1 MLMHTTST
9 TSTATMTNS
18 SSSATPTPG
27 STSSNNSATLE
38 TLQQQQ
44 QQQQQQL
51 QQQLQQLHTTTT
63 TTTTSTNNSRPPSRA
78 PSILDSPTLA
88 RVERARLRL
97 EQQERERER
106 SSQRSSQMGGGGG
119 GGGSS
124 SGTGSTATTMNRED
138 SLERSILDPKK
149 DAAPWHQMW
158 THMKRLSHASKV
170 NSTSSLTAQ
179 KTDVGVGHHHLTA
192 GTTTTTTMT
201 TINGGTPRG
210 TMPGKCILFPDKT
223 SSLKSS
229 MYTQQVYFRPDMQS
243 LLAGRIPVASM
254 TGPIKR
260 GLLWQQRDRLFSRW
274 KERYFV
280 LTRDYLH
287 CFKRASG
294 SANERASDMG
304 QFIFKV
310 KLVDVEKVEWLNRRS
325 YSAIGLLLGREGRVL
340 LRCDDGLEDWFEL
353 LEECTLT
360 SKERRRALKI
370 AQGPRSRA
378 SLAAPVSHASLQF
391 QHFGLGSTYSS
402 ALDDWL
408 MTSGASG
415 GGGLARHKIG
425 AGSLNGYAGAN
436 PFLFSDSVPDLS
448 ALNNENHNHHL
459 SGISTNHS
467 TPQKIPHHSNANL
480 SRYSN
485 GYASAQNSFTQAGSG
500 ALYGSPRRIFINSS
514 FGSNQVV
521 DEETAEEA
529 EVQLRRPRLFR
540 GISATPDNG
549 NELDRDWLYRKPR
562 APTDMRHS
570 VQPMLPTHSSNGGSN
585 AGLANKTELDCSA
598 HDSGLDTPPSTHRP
612 SSYREAASRDSTE
625 TNGSS
630 SRGTLLN
637 NSPGGSFRAKKLSP
651 QVTNLNQLN
660 SLHGSRYSV
669 QDQRILKMRNN
680 EEDRCASIKL
690 ANRLNH
696 NHNHEQQ
703 QQQQNSSSA
712 YDPNQ
717 NRYYKNG
724 NGSSPISLTPQH
736 TPQHKMMHHG
746 NGNGNGTLNGNGGPA
761 MNGSAIFRE
770 RYQHPVLAAIINEA
784 QGLKFRERAYSDS
797 QQRRLNNN
805 NNGPTPVPAS
815 PLAQR
820 RNNVPIF
827 GTPTRV

>member
-1 MLMHTTST
+1 MLMHTTSIST

-27 STSSNNSATLE
+27 STSSNNSATLDA
-38 TLQQQQ
+38 LHQQQQ
-44 QQQQQQL
+44 QHQQQQHQL
-51 QQQLQQLHTTTT
+51 QQQLQQLHTNAA
-63 TTTTSTNNSRPPSRA
+63 NNSRPPSRA

-106 SSQRSSQMGGGGG
+106 ERSSQREVGDSSGGGG

-124 SGTGSTATTMNRED
+124 TGTGSTATTMNRED
-138 SLERSILDPKK
+138 SLERSILDPK
-149 DAAPWHQMW
+149 
-158 THMKRLSHASKV
+158 
-170 NSTSSLTAQ
+170 
-179 KTDVGVGHHHLTA
+179 
-192 GTTTTTTMT
+192 
-201 TINGGTPRG
+201 
-210 TMPGKCILFPDKT
+210 
-223 SSLKSS
+223 
-229 MYTQQVYFRPDMQS
+229 QS

-353 LEECTLT
+353 LEECTMT

-391 QHFGLGSTYSS
+391 QHFGLGGTYSS

-408 MTSGASG
+408 MTNGT
-415 GGGLARHKIG
+415 GGLARHKIG
-425 AGSLNGYAGAN
+425 AGSLNGYGGAN

-485 GYASAQNSFTQAGSG
+485 GYVSAQNSFTQAG

-521 DEETAEEA
+521 DEETEET

-540 GISATPDNG
+540 GVSATPDNG

-570 VQPMLPTHSSNGGSN
+570 VQPMLPTGGGSN
-585 AGLANKTELDCSA
+585 IGLAKTELDCSA

-612 SSYREAASRDSTE
+612 SSYREASRDSTE

-637 NSPGGSFRAKKLSP
+637 NSSPGGSFRAKKLST
-651 QVTNLNQLN
+651 QVSNLNQLN
-660 SLHGSRYSV
+660 SLNGSRYSV

-680 EEDRCASIKL
+680 EDDRCASIKM
-690 ANRLNH
+690 ANRLN
-696 NHNHEQQ
+696 
-703 QQQQNSSSA
+703 QNQEPA
-712 YDPNQ
+712 TYDPNQ

-724 NGSSPISLTPQH
+724 NATPPTSLTPQH
-736 TPQHKMMHHG
+736 TPQHKLMMMHHG
-746 NGNGNGTLNGNGGPA
+746 NGNGNMGTLNGNTNGSDR

-770 RYQHPVLAAIINEA
+770 RYQHPALAAIINEA

-805 NNGPTPVPAS
+805 NGPTPQPAS

-820 RNNVPIF
+820 RNNGGLGSGVGSGAIY

>member
-1 MLMHTTST
+1 MLMHTTSIST

-27 STSSNNSATLE
+27 STSSNNSATLDA
-38 TLQQQQ
+38 LHQQQQ
-44 QQQQQQL
+44 QQHQQHQL
-51 QQQLQQLHTTTT
+51 QQQLQQLHTNAA
-63 TTTTSTNNSRPPSRA
+63 NNSRPPSRA

-106 SSQRSSQMGGGGG
+106 ERSSQREVGGGSGGGG

-124 SGTGSTATTMNRED
+124 TGTGSTATTMNRED
-138 SLERSILDPKK
+138 SLERSILDPK
-149 DAAPWHQMW
+149 
-158 THMKRLSHASKV
+158 
-170 NSTSSLTAQ
+170 
-179 KTDVGVGHHHLTA
+179 
-192 GTTTTTTMT
+192 
-201 TINGGTPRG
+201 
-210 TMPGKCILFPDKT
+210 
-223 SSLKSS
+223 
-229 MYTQQVYFRPDMQS
+229 QS

-353 LEECTLT
+353 LEECTMT

-391 QHFGLGSTYSS
+391 QHFGLGGTYSS

-408 MTSGASG
+408 MTNGT
-415 GGGLARHKIG
+415 GGLARHKIG
-425 AGSLNGYAGAN
+425 AGSLNGYGGAN

-485 GYASAQNSFTQAGSG
+485 GYVSAQNSFTQAG

-521 DEETAEEA
+521 DEETEET

-540 GISATPDNG
+540 GVSATPDNG

-570 VQPMLPTHSSNGGSN
+570 VQPMLPTGGGSN
-585 AGLANKTELDCSA
+585 IGLAKTELDCSA

-612 SSYREAASRDSTE
+612 SSYREASRDSTE

-637 NSPGGSFRAKKLSP
+637 NSSPGGSFRAKKLS
-651 QVTNLNQLN
+651 T
-660 SLHGSRYSV
+660 

-680 EEDRCASIKL
+680 EEDRCASIKM
-690 ANRLNH
+690 ANRLNQ
-696 NHNHEQQ
+696 NQEQ
-703 QQQQNSSSA
+703 A
-712 YDPNQ
+712 TYDPNQ

-724 NGSSPISLTPQH
+724 NATPPTSLTPQH
-736 TPQHKMMHHG
+736 TPQHKLTMMHYG
-746 NGNGNGTLNGNGGPA
+746 NGNGNMGTLNGNTNGSDRI
-761 MNGSAIFRE
+761 NGSAIFRE
-770 RYQHPVLAAIINEA
+770 RYQHPALAAIINEA

-805 NNGPTPVPAS
+805 NGPTPQPAS

-820 RNNVPIF
+820 RNNGGLGSGVGSGAIY

>member
-1 MLMHTTST
+1 MLMHTTSIST

-38 TLQQQQ
+38 TLHQQQ

-51 QQQLQQLHTTTT
+51 QQQLQQLHTNVA
-63 TTTTSTNNSRPPSRA
+63 NNSRPPSRA

-106 SSQRSSQMGGGGG
+106 ERSSQREGGGSMGGGGG

-124 SGTGSTATTMNRED
+124 TGTGSTATTMNRED

-149 DAAPWHQMW
+149 ETAPWHQMW

-179 KTDVGVGHHHLTA
+179 KTDVGVGHHPNMTPSATTTA
-192 GTTTTTTMT
+192 TTTTTANSST
-201 TINGGTPRG
+201 
-210 TMPGKCILFPDKT
+210 PGKCILFPDKT

-353 LEECTLT
+353 LEECTMT

-391 QHFGLGSTYSS
+391 HHFGLGGTYSS

-408 MTSGASG
+408 MTNGT
-415 GGGLARHKIG
+415 GGLARHKIG

-485 GYASAQNSFTQAGSG
+485 GYVSAQNSFTQAG

-521 DEETAEEA
+521 DEETEET

-540 GISATPDNG
+540 GVSATPDNG

-570 VQPMLPTHSSNGGSN
+570 VQPMLPVGGGSN
-585 AGLANKTELDCSA
+585 VGLAKTELDCSA

-612 SSYREAASRDSTE
+612 SSYREASRDSTE

-637 NSPGGSFRAKKLSP
+637 NSSPGGSFRAKKLSS
-651 QVTNLNQLN
+651 QVSNLNQLN

-680 EEDRCASIKL
+680 EEDRCASIKM
-690 ANRLNH
+690 ANRLNQ
-696 NHNHEQQ
+696 NQEQA
-703 QQQQNSSSA
+703 N

-724 NGSSPISLTPQH
+724 NATPPTSLTPQH
-736 TPQHKMMHHG
+736 TPQHKLMMMHHG
-746 NGNGNGTLNGNGGPA
+746 NGNGNMGTLNGNTNGTGSDR

-770 RYQHPVLAAIINEA
+770 RYQHPALAAIINEA

-805 NNGPTPVPAS
+805 NGPTPQPAS

-820 RNNVPIF
+820 RNNGGLGSGVGSAAIY

>member
-44 QQQQQQL
+44 QQQQQL
-51 QQQLQQLHTTTT
+51 QHQLQQLHTTT
-63 TTTTSTNNSRPPSRA
+63 SNNSRPPSRA

-106 SSQRSSQMGGGGG
+106 SSQRSSQGGG

-192 GTTTTTTMT
+192 NNITTATTTTT
-201 TINGGTPRG
+201 GRG

-310 KLVDVEKVEWLNRRS
+310 S
-325 YSAIGLLLGREGRVL
+325 
-340 LRCDDGLEDWFEL
+340 
-353 LEECTLT
+353 
-360 SKERRRALKI
+360 
-370 AQGPRSRA
+370 
-378 SLAAPVSHASLQF
+378 QF
-391 QHFGLGSTYSS
+391 
-402 ALDDWL
+402 
-408 MTSGASG
+408 
-415 GGGLARHKIG
+415 
-425 AGSLNGYAGAN
+425 
-436 PFLFSDSVPDLS
+436 
-448 ALNNENHNHHL
+448 
-459 SGISTNHS
+459 
-467 TPQKIPHHSNANL
+467 
-480 SRYSN
+480 
-485 GYASAQNSFTQAGSG
+485 
-500 ALYGSPRRIFINSS
+500 
-514 FGSNQVV
+514 
-521 DEETAEEA
+521 
-529 EVQLRRPRLFR
+529 
-540 GISATPDNG
+540 
-549 NELDRDWLYRKPR
+549 
-562 APTDMRHS
+562 
-570 VQPMLPTHSSNGGSN
+570 
-585 AGLANKTELDCSA
+585 
-598 HDSGLDTPPSTHRP
+598 
-612 SSYREAASRDSTE
+612 
-625 TNGSS
+625 
-630 SRGTLLN
+630 
-637 NSPGGSFRAKKLSP
+637 
-651 QVTNLNQLN
+651 
-660 SLHGSRYSV
+660 
-669 QDQRILKMRNN
+669 
-680 EEDRCASIKL
+680 
-690 ANRLNH
+690 
-696 NHNHEQQ
+696 
-703 QQQQNSSSA
+703 
-712 YDPNQ
+712 
-717 NRYYKNG
+717 
-724 NGSSPISLTPQH
+724 
-736 TPQHKMMHHG
+736 
-746 NGNGNGTLNGNGGPA
+746 
-761 MNGSAIFRE
+761 
-770 RYQHPVLAAIINEA
+770 
-784 QGLKFRERAYSDS
+784 
-797 QQRRLNNN
+797 
-805 NNGPTPVPAS
+805 
-815 PLAQR
+815 
-820 RNNVPIF
+820 
-827 GTPTRV
+827 

>member
-1 MLMHTTST
+1 MLMHHTTST

-38 TLQQQQ
+38 TLHHQQ

-51 QQQLQQLHTTTT
+51 QHQLQQLHTNAA
-63 TTTTSTNNSRPPSRA
+63 NNSRPPSRA

-106 SSQRSSQMGGGGG
+106 ERSSQRGGDINGGGVGVG

-124 SGTGSTATTMNRED
+124 TGTGSTATTMNRED
-138 SLERSILDPKK
+138 SLERSILDPK
-149 DAAPWHQMW
+149 
-158 THMKRLSHASKV
+158 
-170 NSTSSLTAQ
+170 
-179 KTDVGVGHHHLTA
+179 
-192 GTTTTTTMT
+192 
-201 TINGGTPRG
+201 
-210 TMPGKCILFPDKT
+210 
-223 SSLKSS
+223 
-229 MYTQQVYFRPDMQS
+229 QS

-353 LEECTLT
+353 LEECTMT

-391 QHFGLGSTYSS
+391 QHFGLGGTYSS

-408 MTSGASG
+408 MTNGT

-425 AGSLNGYAGAN
+425 AGSLNGYGGAN

-485 GYASAQNSFTQAGSG
+485 GYASAQNSITQGG

-521 DEETAEEA
+521 DEETEEA

-540 GISATPDNG
+540 GVSATPDNG

-570 VQPMLPTHSSNGGSN
+570 VQPMLPTGGGGGCAPS
-585 AGLANKTELDCSA
+585 KIELDCSA

-612 SSYREAASRDSTE
+612 SSYREASRDSTE

-637 NSPGGSFRAKKLSP
+637 NGSPAGSFRGKKLSS
-651 QVTNLNQLN
+651 QVSNLNQLN
-660 SLHGSRYSV
+660 ALNGSRYSV

-680 EEDRCASIKL
+680 EEERCASIKM
-690 ANRLNH
+690 ANRLNQ
-696 NHNHEQQ
+696 NHEQPQQ
-703 QQQQNSSSA
+703 QQQQAS

-724 NGSSPISLTPQH
+724 NATPPTSLTPQH
-736 TPQHKMMHHG
+736 TPQHKLLMMQQQQQQQQHHHG
-746 NGNGNGTLNGNGGPA
+746 NANVNGNGAALNGNT
-761 MNGSAIFRE
+761 NGSAIFRE
-770 RYQHPVLAAIINEA
+770 RYQHPALAAIINEA
-784 QGLKFRERAYSDS
+784 QGLKFRGRCI
-797 QQRRLNNN
+797 
-805 NNGPTPVPAS
+805 GF
-815 PLAQR
+815 
-820 RNNVPIF
+820 PIA
-827 GTPTRV
+827 TWL

>member
-1 MLMHTTST
+1 MLMHTTSTSISAST

-38 TLQQQQ
+38 TLHQQNQH
-44 QQQQQQL
+44 QQQL
-51 QQQLQQLHTTTT
+51 QQQLQQLHTNAA
-63 TTTTSTNNSRPPSRA
+63 NNSRPPSRA

-97 EQQERERER
+97 EQQERERGRERERER
-106 SSQRSSQMGGGGG
+106 SSQREGG
-119 GGGSS
+119 S

-138 SLERSILDPKK
+138 SLERSVLDPK
-149 DAAPWHQMW
+149 
-158 THMKRLSHASKV
+158 
-170 NSTSSLTAQ
+170 
-179 KTDVGVGHHHLTA
+179 
-192 GTTTTTTMT
+192 
-201 TINGGTPRG
+201 
-210 TMPGKCILFPDKT
+210 
-223 SSLKSS
+223 
-229 MYTQQVYFRPDMQS
+229 QS

-353 LEECTLT
+353 LEECTIT
-360 SKERRRALKI
+360 SKERRKALKI

-391 QHFGLGSTYSS
+391 GLGGTYSS

-408 MTSGASG
+408 MTNGT

-448 ALNNENHNHHL
+448 ALNNENHNHHM

-485 GYASAQNSFTQAGSG
+485 GYASAQNSFTQGSG

-521 DEETAEEA
+521 DEETEES

-540 GISATPDNG
+540 GVSATPDNG

-570 VQPMLPTHSSNGGSN
+570 VQPMLPTGGGSN
-585 AGLANKTELDCSA
+585 MGLAKAELDGSA

-612 SSYREAASRDSTE
+612 SSYREASRDSTE

-637 NSPGGSFRAKKLSP
+637 NSSPGGSFRAKKLSS
-651 QVTNLNQLN
+651 QVSNLNQLN
-660 SLHGSRYSV
+660 ALHGSRYSV

-680 EEDRCASIKL
+680 EEDRCASIKM
-690 ANRLNH
+690 ANRLNQ
-696 NHNHEQQ
+696 NHEQLPQ
-703 QQQQNSSSA
+703 QAS

-724 NGSSPISLTPQH
+724 NATPPTSLTPQH
-736 TPQHKMMHHG
+736 TPQHKLLMMHHG
-746 NGNGNGTLNGNGGPA
+746 NGNGNGGTLNGNSIGPGSDR

-770 RYQHPVLAAIINEA
+770 RYQHPALAAIINEA
-784 QGLKFRERAYSDS
+784 QGLKFREESE
-797 QQRRLNNN
+797 N
-805 NNGPTPVPAS
+805 
-815 PLAQR
+815 
-820 RNNVPIF
+820 IW
-827 GTPTRV
+827 

>member
-1 MLMHTTST
+1 MLMHTTSAST

-38 TLQQQQ
+38 TLHQQQQ
-44 QQQQQQL
+44 QQHHQL
-51 QQQLQQLHTTTT
+51 QQQLQQLHTNAA
-63 TTTTSTNNSRPPSRA
+63 NNSRPPSRA

-106 SSQRSSQMGGGGG
+106 ERSSQREGGGNGG
-119 GGGSS
+119 CGGSS
-124 SGTGSTATTMNRED
+124 TGTGSTATTMNRED

-149 DAAPWHQMW
+149 ETAPWHQMW

-179 KTDVGVGHHHLTA
+179 KTDVGVGHHPNMTPNATTVKPKTTALTS
-192 GTTTTTTMT
+192 T
-201 TINGGTPRG
+201 
-210 TMPGKCILFPDKT
+210 PGKCILFPDKT

-229 MYTQQVYFRPDMQS
+229 MYTQQVYFRPDMVRTNPLYIQS

-353 LEECTLT
+353 LEECTMT

-391 QHFGLGSTYSS
+391 QHFGLGGTYSS

-408 MTSGASG
+408 MTNGT

-425 AGSLNGYAGAN
+425 AGSLNGYGGAN

-485 GYASAQNSFTQAGSG
+485 GYVSAQNSFTQGG

-521 DEETAEEA
+521 DEETEES

-540 GISATPDNG
+540 GVSATPDNG

-570 VQPMLPTHSSNGGSN
+570 VQPMLPVGHNGSN
-585 AGLANKTELDCSA
+585 AGLAKTELDCSA

-612 SSYREAASRDSTE
+612 SSYREASRDSTE

-637 NSPGGSFRAKKLSP
+637 NSSSPAGSFRAKKLSS

-660 SLHGSRYSV
+660 ALHGSRYSV

-680 EEDRCASIKL
+680 EEERCASIKM
-690 ANRLNH
+690 ANRLNQ
-696 NHNHEQQ
+696 NHEQQ
-703 QQQQNSSSA
+703 QQVPQQVAS

-724 NGSSPISLTPQH
+724 NATPPTSLTPQH
-736 TPQHKMMHHG
+736 TPQHKLMMMHHG
-746 NGNGNGTLNGNGGPA
+746 NGNGNGGGGTLNGNSNNGGQDR

-770 RYQHPVLAAIINEA
+770 RYQHPALAAIINEA
-784 QGLKFRERAYSDS
+784 QGLKFRGKLDAIY
-797 QQRRLNNN
+797 
-805 NNGPTPVPAS
+805 
-815 PLAQR
+815 
-820 RNNVPIF
+820 
-827 GTPTRV
+827 

>member
-1 MLMHTTST
+1 MLMHTTSIST

-27 STSSNNSATLE
+27 STSSNNSATLDA
-38 TLQQQQ
+38 LHQQQQ
-44 QQQQQQL
+44 QQHQQHQL
-51 QQQLQQLHTTTT
+51 QQQLQQLHTNAA
-63 TTTTSTNNSRPPSRA
+63 NNSRPPSRA

-106 SSQRSSQMGGGGG
+106 ERSSQREVGGGSGGGG

-124 SGTGSTATTMNRED
+124 TGTGSTATTMNRED
-138 SLERSILDPKK
+138 SLERSILDPKVSCNK
-149 DAAPWHQMW
+149 QTNWLNFKQD
-158 THMKRLSHASKV
+158 
-170 NSTSSLTAQ
+170 
-179 KTDVGVGHHHLTA
+179 
-192 GTTTTTTMT
+192 
-201 TINGGTPRG
+201 
-210 TMPGKCILFPDKT
+210 
-223 SSLKSS
+223 
-229 MYTQQVYFRPDMQS
+229 QS

-353 LEECTLT
+353 LEECTMT

-391 QHFGLGSTYSS
+391 QHFGLGGTYSS

-408 MTSGASG
+408 MTNGT
-415 GGGLARHKIG
+415 GGLARHKIG
-425 AGSLNGYAGAN
+425 AGSLNGYGGAN

-485 GYASAQNSFTQAGSG
+485 GYVSAQNSFTQAG

-521 DEETAEEA
+521 DEETEET

-540 GISATPDNG
+540 GVSATPDNG

-570 VQPMLPTHSSNGGSN
+570 VQPMLPTGGGSN
-585 AGLANKTELDCSA
+585 IGLAKTELDCSA

-612 SSYREAASRDSTE
+612 SSYREASRDSTE

-637 NSPGGSFRAKKLSP
+637 NSSPGGSFRAKKLS
-651 QVTNLNQLN
+651 T
-660 SLHGSRYSV
+660 

-680 EEDRCASIKL
+680 EEDRCASIKM
-690 ANRLNH
+690 ANRLNQ
-696 NHNHEQQ
+696 NQEQ
-703 QQQQNSSSA
+703 A
-712 YDPNQ
+712 TYDPNQ

-724 NGSSPISLTPQH
+724 NATPPTSLTPQH
-736 TPQHKMMHHG
+736 TPQHKLTMMHYG
-746 NGNGNGTLNGNGGPA
+746 NGNGNMGTLNGNTNGSDRI
-761 MNGSAIFRE
+761 NGSAIFRE
-770 RYQHPVLAAIINEA
+770 RYQHPALAAIINEA

-805 NNGPTPVPAS
+805 NGPTPQPAS

-820 RNNVPIF
+820 RNNGGLGSGVGSGAIY

>member
-1 MLMHTTST
+1 MLMHTTSTSTSAST

-38 TLQQQQ
+38 TLHHHQQQQQQQNHHHQQ

-51 QQQLQQLHTTTT
+51 QQQLQQLHTNAV
-63 TTTTSTNNSRPPSRA
+63 NNSRPPSRA

-97 EQQERERER
+97 EQQEQRDRER
-106 SSQRSSQMGGGGG
+106 SSQRGEVGTG
-119 GGGSS
+119 S

-138 SLERSILDPKK
+138 SLERSVLDPKK
-149 DAAPWHQMW
+149 ETAPWHQMW

-179 KTDVGVGHHHLTA
+179 KTDVGHPNMTPNAAGKPVGHVTSSS
-192 GTTTTTTMT
+192 T
-201 TINGGTPRG
+201 
-210 TMPGKCILFPDKT
+210 PGKCILFPDKT

-229 MYTQQVYFRPDMQS
+229 MYTQQVYFRPDMNAQSATILPLLLQQS

-353 LEECTLT
+353 LEECTIT

-391 QHFGLGSTYSS
+391 GLGGNYSS

-408 MTSGASG
+408 MANGT

-448 ALNNENHNHHL
+448 ALNNENHNHHM

-485 GYASAQNSFTQAGSG
+485 GYVSAQNSFTQAG

-521 DEETAEEA
+521 DEENEEA

-540 GISATPDNG
+540 GVSATPDNG

-570 VQPMLPTHSSNGGSN
+570 VQPMLPTGGGSSM
-585 AGLANKTELDCSA
+585 GLAKTELDASA

-612 SSYREAASRDSTE
+612 SSYREASRDSTE

-637 NSPGGSFRAKKLSP
+637 NSSPAGSFRAKKLSS
-651 QVTNLNQLN
+651 QVSNLNQLN
-660 SLHGSRYSV
+660 ALHGSRYSV

-680 EEDRCASIKL
+680 EEERCASIKM
-690 ANRLNH
+690 ANRLNQ
-696 NHNHEQQ
+696 NHEVSLGQQ
-703 QQQQNSSSA
+703 A
-712 YDPNQ
+712 TYDPNQ

-724 NGSSPISLTPQH
+724 NATPPASLTPQH
-736 TPQHKMMHHG
+736 TPQHKLLMMHHHG
-746 NGNGNGTLNGNGGPA
+746 NGNGNGSGSNNGTLNGNSPGPER

-770 RYQHPVLAAIINEA
+770 RYQHPALAAIINEA
-784 QGLKFRERAYSDS
+784 QGLKFRGRW
-797 QQRRLNNN
+797 
-805 NNGPTPVPAS
+805 
-815 PLAQR
+815 
-820 RNNVPIF
+820 
-827 GTPTRV
+827 

>member
-1 MLMHTTST
+1 MLMHHTTST

-38 TLQQQQ
+38 TLHHQQQQ
-44 QQQQQQL
+44 QHQQL
-51 QQQLQQLHTTTT
+51 QHQLQQLHTNAA
-63 TTTTSTNNSRPPSRA
+63 NNSRPPSRA

-106 SSQRSSQMGGGGG
+106 ERSSQRGGDINGGGIGGG

-124 SGTGSTATTMNRED
+124 TGTGSTATTMNRED
-138 SLERSILDPKK
+138 SLERSILDPK
-149 DAAPWHQMW
+149 
-158 THMKRLSHASKV
+158 
-170 NSTSSLTAQ
+170 
-179 KTDVGVGHHHLTA
+179 
-192 GTTTTTTMT
+192 
-201 TINGGTPRG
+201 
-210 TMPGKCILFPDKT
+210 
-223 SSLKSS
+223 
-229 MYTQQVYFRPDMQS
+229 QS

-353 LEECTLT
+353 LEECTMT

-391 QHFGLGSTYSS
+391 QHFGLGGTYSS

-408 MTSGASG
+408 MTNGT

-425 AGSLNGYAGAN
+425 AGSLNGYGGAN

-485 GYASAQNSFTQAGSG
+485 GYASAQNSFTQGG

-521 DEETAEEA
+521 DEETEEA

-540 GISATPDNG
+540 GVSATPDNG

-570 VQPMLPTHSSNGGSN
+570 VQPMLPTGGGGCAPS
-585 AGLANKTELDCSA
+585 KIELDCSA

-612 SSYREAASRDSTE
+612 SSYREASRDSTE

-637 NSPGGSFRAKKLSP
+637 NGSPAGSFRGKKLSS
-651 QVTNLNQLN
+651 QVSNLNQLN
-660 SLHGSRYSV
+660 ALNGSRYSV

-680 EEDRCASIKL
+680 EEERCASIKM
-690 ANRLNH
+690 ANRLNQ
-696 NHNHEQQ
+696 NHEQQ
-703 QQQQNSSSA
+703 LQPQQQLQQQAS

-724 NGSSPISLTPQH
+724 NATPPTSLTPQH
-736 TPQHKMMHHG
+736 TPQHKLLMMQHQQQHLHG
-746 NGNGNGTLNGNGGPA
+746 NGNGNGAALNGNT
-761 MNGSAIFRE
+761 NGSAIFRE
-770 RYQHPVLAAIINEA
+770 RYQHPALAAIINEA

-797 QQRRLNNN
+797 QQRRLLNN
-805 NNGPTPVPAS
+805 NNGPSAVQPAS

-820 RNNVPIF
+820 RNNPGSGLGAGSIY

>member
-51 QQQLQQLHTTTT
+51 QQQLQQLQ
-63 TTTTSTNNSRPPSRA
+63 TTTSATTANNSRPPSRA

-106 SSQRSSQMGGGGG
+106 SSQRSSQIGGGSVGGGGCG

-124 SGTGSTATTMNRED
+124 SGTSSTATTMNRED
-138 SLERSILDPKK
+138 SLERSILDPK
-149 DAAPWHQMW
+149 
-158 THMKRLSHASKV
+158 
-170 NSTSSLTAQ
+170 
-179 KTDVGVGHHHLTA
+179 
-192 GTTTTTTMT
+192 
-201 TINGGTPRG
+201 
-210 TMPGKCILFPDKT
+210 
-223 SSLKSS
+223 
-229 MYTQQVYFRPDMQS
+229 QS

-353 LEECTLT
+353 LEECALT

-408 MTSGASG
+408 MTSGAGG

-485 GYASAQNSFTQAGSG
+485 GYASAQNSFTQAGG
-500 ALYGSPRRIFINSS
+500 GLYGSPRRIFINSS

-570 VQPMLPTHSSNGGSN
+570 VQPMLPTHNSNGGSN

-680 EEDRCASIKL
+680 EEDRCTSIKL

-696 NHNHEQQ
+696 NNEQQ
-703 QQQQNSSSA
+703 QQPQPQQQQNSSV

-736 TPQHKMMHHG
+736 TPQHKMMHLG
-746 NGNGNGTLNGNGGPA
+746 NGNGNGTLNGNGGSA
-761 MNGSAIFRE
+761 INGSAIFRE
-770 RYQHPVLAAIINEA
+770 RYQHPALAAIINEA

>member
-1 MLMHTTST
+1 MLMHTTSCN
-9 TSTATMTNS
+9 STATMTNS

-38 TLQQQQ
+38 TLHQQQQ

-51 QQQLQQLHTTTT
+51 QQQLQQLHTTTIT
-63 TTTTSTNNSRPPSRA
+63 ATATATTSNSRPPSRA

-106 SSQRSSQMGGGGG
+106 SSQRSSQ

-192 GTTTTTTMT
+192 GTATATPTKAATTTATNATT
-201 TINGGTPRG
+201 NASARG

-391 QHFGLGSTYSS
+391 QHFGLGGTYSS

-408 MTSGASG
+408 MTNGVSG
-415 GGGLARHKIG
+415 GGGGCGGLARHKIG

-485 GYASAQNSFTQAGSG
+485 GYVSAQNSFTQASAGG

-540 GISATPDNG
+540 GISAQPDNG

-570 VQPMLPTHSSNGGSN
+570 VQPMLPTHNSNGGSN
-585 AGLANKTELDCSA
+585 VALANKSELDYSA
-598 HDSGLDTPPSTHRP
+598 HDSGLDTPPSIHRP

-651 QVTNLNQLN
+651 QVSNLNQLN
-660 SLHGSRYSV
+660 SLNGSRYSV

-680 EEDRCASIKL
+680 EEDRCDRSSIKQL

-696 NHNHEQQ
+696 NTDQQ
-703 QQQQNSSSA
+703 QQLLNSTG

-724 NGSSPISLTPQH
+724 NGTPPISLTPQH
-736 TPQHKMMHHG
+736 TPQHKMHLLQQG
-746 NGNGNGTLNGNGGPA
+746 NGNGNGTLNGNVGSA
-761 MNGSAIFRE
+761 MNGSAIMRE
-770 RYQHPVLAAIINEA
+770 RYQHPALAAIINEA
-784 QGLKFRERAYSDS
+784 QGLKFREETE
-797 QQRRLNNN
+797 N
-805 NNGPTPVPAS
+805 
-815 PLAQR
+815 
-820 RNNVPIF
+820 IW
-827 GTPTRV
+827 

>member
-27 STSSNNSATLE
+27 STSSNNSAMLE
-38 TLQQQQ
+38 SLQQQQ
-44 QQQQQQL
+44 QQQQHQQL
-51 QQQLQQLHTTTT
+51 QQQLQQLHTTTAT
-63 TTTTSTNNSRPPSRA
+63 AANNSRPPSRA

-106 SSQRSSQMGGGGG
+106 SSQRSSQGGGGGGGG

-149 DAAPWHQMW
+149 DVAPWHQMW

-170 NSTSSLTAQ
+170 NSTNSLTAQ
-179 KTDVGVGHHHLTA
+179 KTDVGVGHHQLTA
-192 GTTTTTTMT
+192 NTTTATKATTT
-201 TINGGTPRG
+201 TINGGTGRA

-408 MTSGASG
+408 MTNGSGC

-448 ALNNENHNHHL
+448 ALNNENHNHHM

-485 GYASAQNSFTQAGSG
+485 GYASAQNSFTQAGG

-514 FGSNQVV
+514 FGSNAVV
-521 DEETAEEA
+521 DEETAEES

-540 GISATPDNG
+540 GISAQPDNG

-570 VQPMLPTHSSNGGSN
+570 VQPMLPTHNSNGGSN
-585 AGLANKTELDCSA
+585 VGLANKQELDCSA

-637 NSPGGSFRAKKLSP
+637 NSPGGSFRGKKLSP
-651 QVTNLNQLN
+651 
-660 SLHGSRYSV
+660 

-680 EEDRCASIKL
+680 EEERCTSIKL

-696 NHNHEQQ
+696 NHD
-703 QQQQNSSSA
+703 QNTTA

-724 NGSSPISLTPQH
+724 NATPPISLTPQH
-736 TPQHKMMHHG
+736 TPQHKMLQQANG
-746 NGNGNGTLNGNGGPA
+746 NGNGNGTLNGNGGSA

-770 RYQHPVLAAIINEA
+770 RYQHPALAAIINEA
-784 QGLKFRERAYSDS
+784 QGLKFRERAHSDS

-805 NNGPTPVPAS
+805 NNGPTPTPAS

>member
-1 MLMHTTST
+1 
-9 TSTATMTNS
+9 
-18 SSSATPTPG
+18 
-27 STSSNNSATLE
+27 
-38 TLQQQQ
+38 
-44 QQQQQQL
+44 
-51 QQQLQQLHTTTT
+51 
-63 TTTTSTNNSRPPSRA
+63 
-78 PSILDSPTLA
+78 
-88 RVERARLRL
+88 
-97 EQQERERER
+97 
-106 SSQRSSQMGGGGG
+106 
-119 GGGSS
+119 
-124 SGTGSTATTMNRED
+124 
-138 SLERSILDPKK
+138 
-149 DAAPWHQMW
+149 MW

-192 GTTTTTTMT
+192 NNITTATTTTTTKPTQIGTATT
-201 TINGGTPRG
+201 TINGDTGTGRG

-408 MTSGASG
+408 MTNGSASGG

-485 GYASAQNSFTQAGSG
+485 GYASAQNSFTQAGG
-500 ALYGSPRRIFINSS
+500 VLYGSPRRIFINSS

-540 GISATPDNG
+540 GISAQPDNG

-570 VQPMLPTHSSNGGSN
+570 VQPMLPTHNANGGST
-585 AGLANKTELDCSA
+585 AGLANNKQELDCSA

-637 NSPGGSFRAKKLSP
+637 NSPGGSFRAKKLSA
-651 QVTNLNQLN
+651 QVNNLNQLN
-660 SLHGSRYSV
+660 ALHGSRYSV

-680 EEDRCASIKL
+680 EEERCASIKL

-696 NHNHEQQ
+696 NHEQ
-703 QQQQNSSSA
+703 NTNTNTNGT

-724 NGSSPISLTPQH
+724 NATPPISLTPQH
-736 TPQHKMMHHG
+736 TPQHKIMHHHSNG
-746 NGNGNGTLNGNGGPA
+746 NGNGNSGTLNGNAGSA

-770 RYQHPVLAAIINEA
+770 RYQHPALAAIINEA
-784 QGLKFRERAYSDS
+784 QGLKFRERAHSDS

-805 NNGPTPVPAS
+805 NNGPMPVPAS

>member
-1 MLMHTTST
+1 MLMHHTTST

-38 TLQQQQ
+38 TMHHQQ

-51 QQQLQQLHTTTT
+51 QHQLQQLHTNAA
-63 TTTTSTNNSRPPSRA
+63 NNSRPPSRA

-106 SSQRSSQMGGGGG
+106 ERSSQRGGDINGGGVGVG

-124 SGTGSTATTMNRED
+124 TGTGSTATTMNRED
-138 SLERSILDPKK
+138 SLERSILDPK
-149 DAAPWHQMW
+149 
-158 THMKRLSHASKV
+158 
-170 NSTSSLTAQ
+170 
-179 KTDVGVGHHHLTA
+179 
-192 GTTTTTTMT
+192 
-201 TINGGTPRG
+201 
-210 TMPGKCILFPDKT
+210 
-223 SSLKSS
+223 
-229 MYTQQVYFRPDMQS
+229 QS

-353 LEECTLT
+353 LEECTMT

-391 QHFGLGSTYSS
+391 QHFGLGGTYSS

-408 MTSGASG
+408 MTNGT

-425 AGSLNGYAGAN
+425 AGSLNGYGGAN

-485 GYASAQNSFTQAGSG
+485 GYASAQNSFTQGG

-521 DEETAEEA
+521 DEETEEA

-540 GISATPDNG
+540 GVSATPDNG

-570 VQPMLPTHSSNGGSN
+570 VQPMLPTGGGGGGGCAPS
-585 AGLANKTELDCSA
+585 KIELDCSA

-612 SSYREAASRDSTE
+612 SSYREASRDSTE

-637 NSPGGSFRAKKLSP
+637 NGSPAGSFRGKKLSS
-651 QVTNLNQLN
+651 QVSNLNQLN
-660 SLHGSRYSV
+660 ALNGSRYSV

-680 EEDRCASIKL
+680 EEERCASIKM
-690 ANRLNH
+690 ANRLNQ
-696 NHNHEQQ
+696 NHEQPQ
-703 QQQQNSSSA
+703 QQQAS

-724 NGSSPISLTPQH
+724 NATPPTSLTPQH
-736 TPQHKMMHHG
+736 TPQHKLLMMQQQQQQPHHG
-746 NGNGNGTLNGNGGPA
+746 NANVNGNGAALNGNT
-761 MNGSAIFRE
+761 NGSAIFRE
-770 RYQHPVLAAIINEA
+770 RYQHPALAAIINEA

-797 QQRRLNNN
+797 QQRRLLNN
-805 NNGPTPVPAS
+805 NNGPTAIQPAS

-820 RNNVPIF
+820 RNNAGSGLGAGSIY

>member
-1 MLMHTTST
+1 MLMHHTTST

-38 TLQQQQ
+38 TMHHQQ

-51 QQQLQQLHTTTT
+51 QHQLQQLHTNAA
-63 TTTTSTNNSRPPSRA
+63 NNSRPPSRA

-106 SSQRSSQMGGGGG
+106 ERSSQRGGDINGGGVGVG

-124 SGTGSTATTMNRED
+124 TGTGSTATTMNRED
-138 SLERSILDPKK
+138 SLERSILDPK
-149 DAAPWHQMW
+149 
-158 THMKRLSHASKV
+158 
-170 NSTSSLTAQ
+170 
-179 KTDVGVGHHHLTA
+179 
-192 GTTTTTTMT
+192 
-201 TINGGTPRG
+201 
-210 TMPGKCILFPDKT
+210 
-223 SSLKSS
+223 
-229 MYTQQVYFRPDMQS
+229 QS

-353 LEECTLT
+353 LEECTMT

-391 QHFGLGSTYSS
+391 QHFGLGGTYSS

-408 MTSGASG
+408 MTNGT

-425 AGSLNGYAGAN
+425 AGSLNGYGGAN

-485 GYASAQNSFTQAGSG
+485 GYASAQNSFTQGG

-521 DEETAEEA
+521 DEETEEA

-540 GISATPDNG
+540 GVSATPDNG

-570 VQPMLPTHSSNGGSN
+570 VQPMLPTGGGGGGGCAPS
-585 AGLANKTELDCSA
+585 KIELDCSA

-612 SSYREAASRDSTE
+612 SSYREASRDSTE

-637 NSPGGSFRAKKLSP
+637 NGSPAGSFRGKKLSS
-651 QVTNLNQLN
+651 QVSNLNQLN
-660 SLHGSRYSV
+660 ALNGSRYSV

-680 EEDRCASIKL
+680 EEERCASIKM
-690 ANRLNH
+690 ANRLNQ
-696 NHNHEQQ
+696 NHEQPQ
-703 QQQQNSSSA
+703 QQQAS

-724 NGSSPISLTPQH
+724 NATPPTSLTPQH
-736 TPQHKMMHHG
+736 TPQHKLLMMQQQQQQHHHG
-746 NGNGNGTLNGNGGPA
+746 NANVNGNGAALNGNT
-761 MNGSAIFRE
+761 NGSAIFRE
-770 RYQHPVLAAIINEA
+770 RYQHPALAAIINEA

-797 QQRRLNNN
+797 QQRRLLNN
-805 NNGPTPVPAS
+805 NNGPTAIQPAS

-820 RNNVPIF
+820 RNNAGSGLGAGSIY

>member
-1 MLMHTTST
+1 MLMHTTSIST

-38 TLQQQQ
+38 TLH

-51 QQQLQQLHTTTT
+51 QQQLQQLHTNGA
-63 TTTTSTNNSRPPSRA
+63 NNSRPPSRA

-106 SSQRSSQMGGGGG
+106 ERSSQREGGGSSVGGGGGG

-124 SGTGSTATTMNRED
+124 TGTGSTATTMNRED

-149 DAAPWHQMW
+149 EMAPWHQMW

-179 KTDVGVGHHHLTA
+179 KTDVGVGHHPNMTPNA
-192 GTTTTTTMT
+192 TITTTTTAST
-201 TINGGTPRG
+201 TSS
-210 TMPGKCILFPDKT
+210 MPGKCILFPDKT

-274 KERYFV
+274 KERYFL

-353 LEECTLT
+353 LEECTMT

-391 QHFGLGSTYSS
+391 QHFGLGGTYSS

-408 MTSGASG
+408 MTNGT
-415 GGGLARHKIG
+415 GGLARHKIG

-485 GYASAQNSFTQAGSG
+485 GYVSAQNSFTQAG

-521 DEETAEEA
+521 DEETEET

-540 GISATPDNG
+540 GVSATPDNG

-570 VQPMLPTHSSNGGSN
+570 VQPMLPTGGGSN
-585 AGLANKTELDCSA
+585 VGLAKTELDCSA

-612 SSYREAASRDSTE
+612 SSYREASRDSTE

-637 NSPGGSFRAKKLSP
+637 NSSPGGSFRAKKLSS
-651 QVTNLNQLN
+651 QVSNLNQIN

-680 EEDRCASIKL
+680 EEDRCASIKM
-690 ANRLNH
+690 ANRLNQ
-696 NHNHEQQ
+696 NQDQQ
-703 QQQQNSSSA
+703 A
-712 YDPNQ
+712 TYDPNQ

-724 NGSSPISLTPQH
+724 NATPPTSLTPQH
-736 TPQHKMMHHG
+736 TPQHKLMMMHHG
-746 NGNGNGTLNGNGGPA
+746 NGNGNMGTLNGNTNGSDR

-770 RYQHPVLAAIINEA
+770 RYQHPALAAIINEA

-805 NNGPTPVPAS
+805 NGPTPQPAS

-820 RNNVPIF
+820 RNNVGLGSGVGSGAIY

>member
-9 TSTATMTNS
+9 SISTSTSASTATMTNS

-38 TLQQQQ
+38 TLHQQNQNHQ
-44 QQQQQQL
+44 HHQQL
-51 QQQLQQLHTTTT
+51 QLQQHLQQLHTNNNTA
-63 TTTTSTNNSRPPSRA
+63 NNSRPPSRA

-106 SSQRSSQMGGGGG
+106 SSQREVGGGC
-119 GGGSS
+119 GGSS

-138 SLERSILDPKK
+138 SLERSVLDPKR
-149 DAAPWHQMW
+149 DSAPWHQMW
-158 THMKRLSHASKV
+158 TQMKRLSHTSKV

-179 KTDVGVGHHHLTA
+179 KTDVGVGHHPNMTPT
-192 GTTTTTTMT
+192 GTGKPSAPTSLQ
-201 TINGGTPRG
+201 
-210 TMPGKCILFPDKT
+210 PGKCILFPDRT

-229 MYTQQVYFRPDMQS
+229 MYTQQVYFRPDMNAQSATISPPLSLLQQS

-353 LEECTLT
+353 LEECAMT

-391 QHFGLGSTYSS
+391 QHFGLGGTYSS

-408 MTSGASG
+408 MTNGT

-485 GYASAQNSFTQAGSG
+485 GYASAQNSFTQGG

-521 DEETAEEA
+521 DEETEEA

-540 GISATPDNG
+540 GVSATPDNG

-570 VQPMLPTHSSNGGSN
+570 VQPMLPTGGGSN
-585 AGLANKTELDCSA
+585 VGLAKVELDGSA

-612 SSYREAASRDSTE
+612 SSYREASRDSTE

-637 NSPGGSFRAKKLSP
+637 NSSPGGSFRAKKLNS
-651 QVTNLNQLN
+651 QVSNLNQIN
-660 SLHGSRYSV
+660 ALHGSRYSV

-680 EEDRCASIKL
+680 EEERCASIKM
-690 ANRLNH
+690 ANRLNQ
-696 NHNHEQQ
+696 NHEQVSQ
-703 QQQQNSSSA
+703 QAS

-724 NGSSPISLTPQH
+724 NATPPTSLTPQH
-736 TPQHKMMHHG
+736 TPQHKLLMMHHG
-746 NGNGNGTLNGNGGPA
+746 NGNGNGGTLNGNSNGIGPGSDR

-770 RYQHPVLAAIINEA
+770 RYQHPALAAIINEA
-784 QGLKFRERAYSDS
+784 QGLKFRGKWGSLY
-797 QQRRLNNN
+797 
-805 NNGPTPVPAS
+805 
-815 PLAQR
+815 
-820 RNNVPIF
+820 
-827 GTPTRV
+827 

>member
-44 QQQQQQL
+44 QQQHQQL
-51 QQQLQQLHTTTT
+51 QQQLQQLHT
-63 TTTTSTNNSRPPSRA
+63 TNNSRPPSRA

-97 EQQERERER
+97 EHERERER
-106 SSQRSSQMGGGGG
+106 SSQRSSQGGSGGGGGG

-192 GTTTTTTMT
+192 NNNTTTRTTATTTS
-201 TINGGTPRG
+201 TINAGSGRG

-260 GLLWQQRDRLFSRW
+260 GLLLQQRDRLFSRW

-287 CFKRASG
+287 CFLRASG

-304 QFIFKV
+304 QFKFKI

-325 YSAIGLLLGREGRVL
+325 YSVIGLLLGREGRVL

-408 MTSGASG
+408 MTNGAGG

-485 GYASAQNSFTQAGSG
+485 GYASAQNSFTQAGG

-540 GISATPDNG
+540 GISAQPDNG

-570 VQPMLPTHSSNGGSN
+570 VQPMLPTHNTNGGSN
-585 AGLANKTELDCSA
+585 AGLANKQELDCSA

-637 NSPGGSFRAKKLSP
+637 NSPGGSFRAKKLSA
-651 QVTNLNQLN
+651 QVNNLNQLN

-680 EEDRCASIKL
+680 EEERCASIKL

-696 NHNHEQQ
+696 NHD
-703 QQQQNSSSA
+703 QNTTA

-724 NGSSPISLTPQH
+724 NATPPISLTPQH

-746 NGNGNGTLNGNGGPA
+746 NGNGNGTLNGNGSSG

-770 RYQHPVLAAIINEA
+770 RYQHPALAAIINEA
-784 QGLKFRERAYSDS
+784 QGLKFREETE
-797 QQRRLNNN
+797 N
-805 NNGPTPVPAS
+805 
-815 PLAQR
+815 
-820 RNNVPIF
+820 IW
-827 GTPTRV
+827 

>member
-38 TLQQQQ
+38 TLHHQ

-63 TTTTSTNNSRPPSRA
+63 ATNNSRPPSRA

-192 GTTTTTTMT
+192 GTTTTATTASST
-201 TINGGTPRG
+201 TTTTLTAINGGAPRG
-210 TMPGKCILFPDKT
+210 TLPGKCILFPDKT

-425 AGSLNGYAGAN
+425 AGSLNGYGGAN
-436 PFLFSDSVPDLS
+436 SFLFSDSVPDLS

-485 GYASAQNSFTQAGSG
+485 GYASAQNSFTQAGTT
-500 ALYGSPRRIFINSS
+500 LYGSPRRIFINSS

-570 VQPMLPTHSSNGGSN
+570 VQPMLPTHNSNGGSN

-612 SSYREAASRDSTE
+612 SSYRDAASRDSTE

-630 SRGTLLN
+630 SRGTMLN

-651 QVTNLNQLN
+651 
-660 SLHGSRYSV
+660 

-690 ANRLNH
+690 ANRINH

-703 QQQQNSSSA
+703 QQQQNSSNTA

-746 NGNGNGTLNGNGGPA
+746 NGNGNGNGNNGNGTFNGNGGGSA

-770 RYQHPVLAAIINEA
+770 RYQNPVLAAIINEA

>member
-1 MLMHTTST
+1 
-9 TSTATMTNS
+9 MTNS

-27 STSSNNSATLE
+27 STSSNNSATLDA
-38 TLQQQQ
+38 LHQQQQ
-44 QQQQQQL
+44 QQHQQHQL
-51 QQQLQQLHTTTT
+51 QQQLQQLHTNAA
-63 TTTTSTNNSRPPSRA
+63 NNSRPPSRA

-106 SSQRSSQMGGGGG
+106 ERSSQREVGGGSGGGGG

-124 SGTGSTATTMNRED
+124 TGTGSTATTMNRED
-138 SLERSILDPKK
+138 SLERSILDPK
-149 DAAPWHQMW
+149 
-158 THMKRLSHASKV
+158 
-170 NSTSSLTAQ
+170 
-179 KTDVGVGHHHLTA
+179 
-192 GTTTTTTMT
+192 
-201 TINGGTPRG
+201 
-210 TMPGKCILFPDKT
+210 
-223 SSLKSS
+223 
-229 MYTQQVYFRPDMQS
+229 QS

-353 LEECTLT
+353 LEECTMT

-391 QHFGLGSTYSS
+391 QHFGLGGTYSS

-408 MTSGASG
+408 MTNGT
-415 GGGLARHKIG
+415 GGLARHKIG
-425 AGSLNGYAGAN
+425 AGSLNGYGGAN

-485 GYASAQNSFTQAGSG
+485 GYVSAQNSFTQAG

-521 DEETAEEA
+521 DEETEET

-540 GISATPDNG
+540 GVSATPDNG

-570 VQPMLPTHSSNGGSN
+570 VQPMLPTGGGSN
-585 AGLANKTELDCSA
+585 IGLAKTELDCSA

-612 SSYREAASRDSTE
+612 SSYREASRDSTE

-637 NSPGGSFRAKKLSP
+637 NSSPGGSFRAKKLST
-651 QVTNLNQLN
+651 QVSNLNQLN
-660 SLHGSRYSV
+660 SLNGSRYSV

-680 EEDRCASIKL
+680 EEDRCASIKM
-690 ANRLNH
+690 ANRLNQ
-696 NHNHEQQ
+696 NQEQ
-703 QQQQNSSSA
+703 A
-712 YDPNQ
+712 TYDPNQ

-724 NGSSPISLTPQH
+724 NATPPTSLTPQH
-736 TPQHKMMHHG
+736 TPQHKLTMMHYG
-746 NGNGNGTLNGNGGPA
+746 NGNGNMGTLNGNTNGSDRI
-761 MNGSAIFRE
+761 NGSAIFRE
-770 RYQHPVLAAIINEA
+770 RYQHPALAAIINEA
-784 QGLKFRERAYSDS
+784 QGLKFREESE
-797 QQRRLNNN
+797 NMW
-805 NNGPTPVPAS
+805 
-815 PLAQR
+815 
-820 RNNVPIF
+820 
-827 GTPTRV
+827 

>member
-1 MLMHTTST
+1 MLMHHTTSTSISVST

-38 TLQQQQ
+38 TLHQQNQHHH
-44 QQQQQQL
+44 QQQQQL
-51 QQQLQQLHTTTT
+51 QQQLQQLHTNAA
-63 TTTTSTNNSRPPSRA
+63 NNSRPPSRA

-97 EQQERERER
+97 EHQERERGRERER
-106 SSQRSSQMGGGGG
+106 SSQREGG
-119 GGGSS
+119 S

-138 SLERSILDPKK
+138 SLERSVLDPK
-149 DAAPWHQMW
+149 
-158 THMKRLSHASKV
+158 
-170 NSTSSLTAQ
+170 
-179 KTDVGVGHHHLTA
+179 
-192 GTTTTTTMT
+192 
-201 TINGGTPRG
+201 
-210 TMPGKCILFPDKT
+210 
-223 SSLKSS
+223 
-229 MYTQQVYFRPDMQS
+229 QS

-353 LEECTLT
+353 LEECTIT
-360 SKERRRALKI
+360 SKERRKALKI

-391 QHFGLGSTYSS
+391 GLGGTYSS

-408 MTSGASG
+408 MTNGT

-448 ALNNENHNHHL
+448 ALNNENHNHHM

-485 GYASAQNSFTQAGSG
+485 GYASAQNSFTQGNS

-521 DEETAEEA
+521 DEETEEA

-540 GISATPDNG
+540 GVSATPDNG

-570 VQPMLPTHSSNGGSN
+570 VQPMLPTGGGSN
-585 AGLANKTELDCSA
+585 MGLAKAELDGSA

-612 SSYREAASRDSTE
+612 SSYREASRDSTE

-637 NSPGGSFRAKKLSP
+637 NSSPGGSFRAKKLSS

-660 SLHGSRYSV
+660 ALHGSRYSV

-680 EEDRCASIKL
+680 EEDRCASIKM
-690 ANRLNH
+690 ANRLNQ
-696 NHNHEQQ
+696 NHEQLPQ
-703 QQQQNSSSA
+703 QAS

-724 NGSSPISLTPQH
+724 NATPPTSLTPQH
-736 TPQHKMMHHG
+736 TPQHKLLMMHHG
-746 NGNGNGTLNGNGGPA
+746 NGNGNGGTLNGNSNGSDR

-770 RYQHPVLAAIINEA
+770 RYQHPALAAIINEA
-784 QGLKFRERAYSDS
+784 QGLKFRERAFSDS

-805 NNGPTPVPAS
+805 NGPNPQPAS

-820 RNNVPIF
+820 RNSPGLGSGVGSGAIF

>member
-51 QQQLQQLHTTTT
+51 QQQLQQLQ
-63 TTTTSTNNSRPPSRA
+63 TTTSATTANNSRPPSRA

-106 SSQRSSQMGGGGG
+106 SSQRSSQIGGGSVGGGGCG

-138 SLERSILDPKK
+138 SLERSILDPK
-149 DAAPWHQMW
+149 
-158 THMKRLSHASKV
+158 
-170 NSTSSLTAQ
+170 
-179 KTDVGVGHHHLTA
+179 
-192 GTTTTTTMT
+192 
-201 TINGGTPRG
+201 
-210 TMPGKCILFPDKT
+210 
-223 SSLKSS
+223 
-229 MYTQQVYFRPDMQS
+229 QS

-353 LEECTLT
+353 LEECALT

-485 GYASAQNSFTQAGSG
+485 GYASAQNSFTQAGG
-500 ALYGSPRRIFINSS
+500 GLYGSPRRIFINSS

-570 VQPMLPTHSSNGGSN
+570 VQPMLPTHNSNGGSN

-680 EEDRCASIKL
+680 EEDRCTSIKL

-696 NHNHEQQ
+696 NNEQQ
-703 QQQQNSSSA
+703 QQQPQQQQNSSV

-736 TPQHKMMHHG
+736 TPQHKMMHLG
-746 NGNGNGTLNGNGGPA
+746 NGNGNGTLNGNGGSA

-770 RYQHPVLAAIINEA
+770 RYQHPALAAIINEA

>member
-9 TSTATMTNS
+9 SSTSTATMTNS

-38 TLQQQQ
+38 TLHHQQ

-51 QQQLQQLHTTTT
+51 HQQLQQLHTNTTNN
-63 TTTTSTNNSRPPSRA
+63 SNSRPPSRA

-97 EQQERERER
+97 EQQERERDR
-106 SSQRSSQMGGGGG
+106 SSLGGVIGGGSGGMGGVGGIGVG

-124 SGTGSTATTMNRED
+124 TGTGSTATTMNRED

-149 DAAPWHQMW
+149 ETSSAPWHQMW

-179 KTDVGVGHHHLTA
+179 KTDLGVGHHHHPGTA
-192 GTTTTTTMT
+192 GQAG
-201 TINGGTPRG
+201 TITATPNGTS

-391 QHFGLGSTYSS
+391 QHFGLGGTYST

-408 MTSGASG
+408 MTNGT

-425 AGSLNGYAGAN
+425 AGSLNGYGGAN
-436 PFLFSDSVPDLS
+436 PFFSDSVPDLS

-485 GYASAQNSFTQAGSG
+485 GYVSAQNSFTAQSAGQSG
-500 ALYGSPRRIFINSS
+500 LYGSPRRIFINSS

-521 DEETAEEA
+521 DEETEET

-540 GISATPDNG
+540 GVSATPDNG

-562 APTDMRHS
+562 PPTDMRHS
-570 VQPMLPTHSSNGGSN
+570 VQPMLPIHNNGSS
-585 AGLANKTELDCSA
+585 AALAPSNKTSELDCSA

-612 SSYREAASRDSTE
+612 SSYREASRDSTE

-637 NSPGGSFRAKKLSP
+637 NSSSPGGSFRGKKLSP

-660 SLHGSRYSV
+660 ALHGSRYSV

-680 EEDRCASIKL
+680 DHQEDRCASIKL
-690 ANRLNH
+690 ANLLNH
-696 NHNHEQQ
+696 NNEPQP
-703 QQQQNSSSA
+703 S

-717 NRYYKNG
+717 NRYYKHG
-724 NGSSPISLTPQH
+724 NATPPISLTPQH
-736 TPQHKMMHHG
+736 TPQHKMYHA
-746 NGNGNGTLNGNGGPA
+746 NGNGNGTLNGNGGQST

-770 RYQHPVLAAIINEA
+770 RYQHPALAAIINEA
-784 QGLKFRERAYSDS
+784 QGLKFRGRS
-797 QQRRLNNN
+797 QELGN
-805 NNGPTPVPAS
+805 
-815 PLAQR
+815 
-820 RNNVPIF
+820 F
-827 GTPTRV
+827 CD

>member
-1 MLMHTTST
+1 MLMHTTSIST

-38 TLQQQQ
+38 TLHQQQ

-51 QQQLQQLHTTTT
+51 QQQLQQLHTNVA
-63 TTTTSTNNSRPPSRA
+63 NNSRPPSRA

-106 SSQRSSQMGGGGG
+106 ERSSQREGNGSMGGGGGGGG

-124 SGTGSTATTMNRED
+124 TGTGSTATTMNRED

-149 DAAPWHQMW
+149 ETAPWHQMW

-179 KTDVGVGHHHLTA
+179 KTDVGVGHHPNMTPNA
-192 GTTTTTTMT
+192 TTTRTTTTTGIST
-201 TINGGTPRG
+201 T
-210 TMPGKCILFPDKT
+210 PGKCILFPDKT

-353 LEECTLT
+353 LEECTMT

-391 QHFGLGSTYSS
+391 QHFGLGGTYSS

-408 MTSGASG
+408 MTNGT
-415 GGGLARHKIG
+415 GGLARHKIG

-485 GYASAQNSFTQAGSG
+485 GYVSAQSSFTQAG

-521 DEETAEEA
+521 DEETEET

-540 GISATPDNG
+540 GVSATPDNG

-570 VQPMLPTHSSNGGSN
+570 VQPMLPVGGGSN
-585 AGLANKTELDCSA
+585 VGLAKTELDCSA

-612 SSYREAASRDSTE
+612 SSYREASRDSTE

-637 NSPGGSFRAKKLSP
+637 NSSPGGSFRAKKLSS
-651 QVTNLNQLN
+651 QVSNLNQLN
-660 SLHGSRYSV
+660 SLNGSRYSV

-680 EEDRCASIKL
+680 EEDRCASIKM
-690 ANRLNH
+690 ANRLNQ
-696 NHNHEQQ
+696 NQEQQ
-703 QQQQNSSSA
+703 A
-712 YDPNQ
+712 TYDPNQ

-724 NGSSPISLTPQH
+724 NATPPTSLTPQH
-736 TPQHKMMHHG
+736 TPQHKLLMMHHG
-746 NGNGNGTLNGNGGPA
+746 NGNGNLGTLNGNGNGTGSDRI
-761 MNGSAIFRE
+761 NGSAIFRE
-770 RYQHPVLAAIINEA
+770 RYQHPALAAIINEA

-805 NNGPTPVPAS
+805 NGPTPQPAS

-820 RNNVPIF
+820 RNNGGLGSGAIY

>member
-9 TSTATMTNS
+9 SSTSTATMTNS

-38 TLQQQQ
+38 TLHHQQ

-51 QQQLQQLHTTTT
+51 HQQLQQLHTNTTNN
-63 TTTTSTNNSRPPSRA
+63 SNSRPPSRA

-97 EQQERERER
+97 EQQERERDR
-106 SSQRSSQMGGGGG
+106 SSLGGVIGGGGIGGIGVG

-124 SGTGSTATTMNRED
+124 TGTGSTATTMNRED
-138 SLERSILDPKK
+138 SLERSILDPK
-149 DAAPWHQMW
+149 
-158 THMKRLSHASKV
+158 
-170 NSTSSLTAQ
+170 
-179 KTDVGVGHHHLTA
+179 
-192 GTTTTTTMT
+192 
-201 TINGGTPRG
+201 
-210 TMPGKCILFPDKT
+210 
-223 SSLKSS
+223 
-229 MYTQQVYFRPDMQS
+229 QS

-391 QHFGLGSTYSS
+391 QHFGLGGTYST

-408 MTSGASG
+408 MTNGT

-425 AGSLNGYAGAN
+425 AGSLNGYGGAN
-436 PFLFSDSVPDLS
+436 PFFSDSVPDLS

-485 GYASAQNSFTQAGSG
+485 GYVSAQNSFTAHSAGQSG
-500 ALYGSPRRIFINSS
+500 LYGSPRRIFINSS

-521 DEETAEEA
+521 DEETEET

-540 GISATPDNG
+540 GVSATPDNG

-562 APTDMRHS
+562 PPTDMRHS
-570 VQPMLPTHSSNGGSN
+570 VQPMLPIHNNGSS
-585 AGLANKTELDCSA
+585 AALAPSNKTSELDCSA

-612 SSYREAASRDSTE
+612 SSYREASRDSTE

-637 NSPGGSFRAKKLSP
+637 NSSSPGGSFRGKKLSP

-680 EEDRCASIKL
+680 DHQEDRCASIKL

-696 NHNHEQQ
+696 NEPQP
-703 QQQQNSSSA
+703 S

-724 NGSSPISLTPQH
+724 NATPPISLTPQH
-736 TPQHKMMHHG
+736 TPQHKMYHA
-746 NGNGNGTLNGNGGPA
+746 NGNGNGTLNGNGGQST

-770 RYQHPVLAAIINEA
+770 RYQHPALAAIINEA

-797 QQRRLNNN
+797 QQRRLLNN
-805 NNGPTPVPAS
+805 NNGPTVPQPAS

-820 RNNVPIF
+820 RNNATPIF

>member
-1 MLMHTTST
+1 MLMHHTTST

-38 TLQQQQ
+38 TLHHQQQQ
-44 QQQQQQL
+44 QHQQL
-51 QQQLQQLHTTTT
+51 QHQLQQLHTNAA
-63 TTTTSTNNSRPPSRA
+63 NNSRPPSRA

-106 SSQRSSQMGGGGG
+106 ERSSQRGGDINGGGIG

-124 SGTGSTATTMNRED
+124 TGTGSTATTMNRED
-138 SLERSILDPKK
+138 SLERSILDPK
-149 DAAPWHQMW
+149 
-158 THMKRLSHASKV
+158 
-170 NSTSSLTAQ
+170 
-179 KTDVGVGHHHLTA
+179 
-192 GTTTTTTMT
+192 
-201 TINGGTPRG
+201 
-210 TMPGKCILFPDKT
+210 
-223 SSLKSS
+223 
-229 MYTQQVYFRPDMQS
+229 QS

-353 LEECTLT
+353 LEECTMT

-391 QHFGLGSTYSS
+391 QHFGLGGTYSS

-408 MTSGASG
+408 MTNGT

-425 AGSLNGYAGAN
+425 AGSLNGYGGAN

-485 GYASAQNSFTQAGSG
+485 GYASAQNSFTQGG

-521 DEETAEEA
+521 DEETEEA

-540 GISATPDNG
+540 GVSATPDNG

-570 VQPMLPTHSSNGGSN
+570 VQPMLPTGGGGCAPS
-585 AGLANKTELDCSA
+585 KIELDCSA

-612 SSYREAASRDSTE
+612 SSYREASRDSTE

-637 NSPGGSFRAKKLSP
+637 NGSPAGSFRGKKLSS
-651 QVTNLNQLN
+651 QVSNLNQLN
-660 SLHGSRYSV
+660 ALNGSRYSV

-680 EEDRCASIKL
+680 EEERCASIKM
-690 ANRLNH
+690 ANRLNQ
-696 NHNHEQQ
+696 NHEQQ
-703 QQQQNSSSA
+703 LQPQQQLQQQAS

-724 NGSSPISLTPQH
+724 NATPPTSLTPQH
-736 TPQHKMMHHG
+736 TPQHKLLMMQHQQQHLHG
-746 NGNGNGTLNGNGGPA
+746 NGNGNGAALNGNT
-761 MNGSAIFRE
+761 NGSAIFRE
-770 RYQHPVLAAIINEA
+770 RYQHPALAAIINEA

-797 QQRRLNNN
+797 QQRRLLNN
-805 NNGPTPVPAS
+805 NNGPSAVQPAS

-820 RNNVPIF
+820 RNNPGSGLGAGSIY

>member
-9 TSTATMTNS
+9 SSTSTATMTNS

-38 TLQQQQ
+38 TLHHQQ

-51 QQQLQQLHTTTT
+51 HQQLQQLHTNTTNN
-63 TTTTSTNNSRPPSRA
+63 SNSRPPSRA

-97 EQQERERER
+97 EQQERERDR
-106 SSQRSSQMGGGGG
+106 SSLGGVIGGGSGGMGGVGGIGVG

-124 SGTGSTATTMNRED
+124 TGTGSTATTMNRED
-138 SLERSILDPKK
+138 SLERSILDPK
-149 DAAPWHQMW
+149 
-158 THMKRLSHASKV
+158 
-170 NSTSSLTAQ
+170 
-179 KTDVGVGHHHLTA
+179 
-192 GTTTTTTMT
+192 
-201 TINGGTPRG
+201 
-210 TMPGKCILFPDKT
+210 
-223 SSLKSS
+223 
-229 MYTQQVYFRPDMQS
+229 QS

-391 QHFGLGSTYSS
+391 QHFGLGGTYST

-408 MTSGASG
+408 MTNGT

-425 AGSLNGYAGAN
+425 AGSLNGYGGAN
-436 PFLFSDSVPDLS
+436 PFFSDSVPDLS

-485 GYASAQNSFTQAGSG
+485 GYVSAQNSFTAQSAGQSG
-500 ALYGSPRRIFINSS
+500 LYGSPRRIFINSS

-521 DEETAEEA
+521 DEETEET

-540 GISATPDNG
+540 GVSATPDNG

-562 APTDMRHS
+562 PPTDMRHS
-570 VQPMLPTHSSNGGSN
+570 VQPMLPIHNNGSS
-585 AGLANKTELDCSA
+585 AALAPSNKTSELDCSA

-612 SSYREAASRDSTE
+612 SSYREASRDSTE

-637 NSPGGSFRAKKLSP
+637 NSSSPGGSFRGKKLSP

-660 SLHGSRYSV
+660 ALHGSRYSV

-680 EEDRCASIKL
+680 DHQEDRCASIKL
-690 ANRLNH
+690 ANLLNH
-696 NHNHEQQ
+696 NNEPQP
-703 QQQQNSSSA
+703 S

-717 NRYYKNG
+717 NRYYKHG
-724 NGSSPISLTPQH
+724 NATPPISLTPQH
-736 TPQHKMMHHG
+736 TPQHKMYHA
-746 NGNGNGTLNGNGGPA
+746 NGNGNGTLNGNGGQST

-770 RYQHPVLAAIINEA
+770 RYQHPALAAIINEA

-797 QQRRLNNN
+797 QQRRLLNN
-805 NNGPTPVPAS
+805 NNGPTVPQPAS

-820 RNNVPIF
+820 RNNATPIF

>member
-1 MLMHTTST
+1 MHTTSTSISAST

-38 TLQQQQ
+38 TLHQQNQH
-44 QQQQQQL
+44 QQQL
-51 QQQLQQLHTTTT
+51 QQQLQQLHTNAA
-63 TTTTSTNNSRPPSRA
+63 NNSRPPSRA

-97 EQQERERER
+97 EQQERERGRERERER
-106 SSQRSSQMGGGGG
+106 SSQREGG
-119 GGGSS
+119 S

-138 SLERSILDPKK
+138 SLERSVLDPK
-149 DAAPWHQMW
+149 
-158 THMKRLSHASKV
+158 
-170 NSTSSLTAQ
+170 
-179 KTDVGVGHHHLTA
+179 
-192 GTTTTTTMT
+192 
-201 TINGGTPRG
+201 
-210 TMPGKCILFPDKT
+210 
-223 SSLKSS
+223 
-229 MYTQQVYFRPDMQS
+229 QS

-353 LEECTLT
+353 LEECTIT
-360 SKERRRALKI
+360 SKERRKALKI

-391 QHFGLGSTYSS
+391 GLGGTYSS

-408 MTSGASG
+408 MTNGT

-448 ALNNENHNHHL
+448 ALNNENHNHHM

-485 GYASAQNSFTQAGSG
+485 GYVSAQNSFTQGNG

-521 DEETAEEA
+521 DEETEES

-540 GISATPDNG
+540 GVSATPDNG

-570 VQPMLPTHSSNGGSN
+570 VQPMLPTGGGSN
-585 AGLANKTELDCSA
+585 MGLAKAELDGSA

-612 SSYREAASRDSTE
+612 SSYREASRDSTE

-637 NSPGGSFRAKKLSP
+637 NSSPGGSFRAKKLSS
-651 QVTNLNQLN
+651 QVSNLNQLN
-660 SLHGSRYSV
+660 ALHGSRYSV

-680 EEDRCASIKL
+680 EEDRCASIKM
-690 ANRLNH
+690 ANRLNQ
-696 NHNHEQQ
+696 NHEQLPQ
-703 QQQQNSSSA
+703 QAS

-724 NGSSPISLTPQH
+724 NATPPTSLTPQH
-736 TPQHKMMHHG
+736 TPQHKLLMMHHG
-746 NGNGNGTLNGNGGPA
+746 NGNGNGGTLNGNSIGPGSDR

-770 RYQHPVLAAIINEA
+770 RYQHPALAAIINEA
-784 QGLKFRERAYSDS
+784 QGLKFREESE
-797 QQRRLNNN
+797 NMW
-805 NNGPTPVPAS
+805 
-815 PLAQR
+815 
-820 RNNVPIF
+820 
-827 GTPTRV
+827 